1 MITDVISVL
10 FGLVLVAVTG
20 DQFVIAAERLAASL
34 NLRPVVVG
42 ALIGGFGTALPQL
55 IVAAFASAAGLTQI
69 AVGSAVGSITVH
81 IGLALAIAALVSP
94 IRVDSKTVRREAP
107 LSVVSVGLFGLLV
120 WHGLTPGAGAILLV
134 ALVAAVVVLVLNAR
148 EAPRT
153 EELAVEVERVV
164 GDEAQRD
171 RRREIVRMVS
181 SLIGMAVAADPLVR
195 GSQGIANHLGIAD
208 GVVGLTMVAIG
219 TSAPLIASSVQ
230 AARRG
235 NHDLMMGNILG
246 ANLFIAL
253 GNGAIVAF
261 MSSTHRPGLLM
272 PAVYVMIG
280 LVLAG
285 WAVSRR
291 LHTVTRWEA
300 VSLLAVYVLTVPLVT
315 R

>member
-1 MITDVISVL
+1 MITDIVSVL

-42 ALIGGFGTALPQL
+42 ALIGGIGTGLPQL
-55 IVAAFASAAGLTQI
+55 IVAAFASSQGLAQI

-94 IRVDSKTVRREAP
+94 IRVDSRTVRREAP
-107 LSVVSVGLFGLLV
+107 LSVASVALFALMV
-120 WHGLTPGAGAILLV
+120 WQGLTTAAGVVLLLATAVAI
-134 ALVAAVVVLVLNAR
+134 VVLVMSARNA
-148 EAPRT
+148 PQT
-153 EELAVEVERVV
+153 EELAIEVERVLE
-164 GDEAQRD
+164 DEDAHD
-171 RRREIVRMVS
+171 RRREIVRLVS

-195 GSQGIANHLGIAD
+195 GSEGVARHLGISG

-219 TSAPLIASSVQ
+219 TSAPLIASSIQ

-253 GNGAIVAF
+253 GNGVIVAF
-261 MSSTHRPGLLM
+261 MSSTRGPGSLVPSL
-272 PAVYVMIG
+272 YVMVG
-280 LVLAG
+280 MVLAG
-285 WAVSRR
+285 WAVARR

-300 VSLLAVYVLTVPLVT
+300 VSLLVVYAATLPLVV